1 MKPNSKYIIPR
12 LKDLWKLLK
21 EILLL
26 IGSVPIFLSLAII
39 GVFYTL
45 VKHLINMD
53 YSLSRQLVPIVRS
66 ATLITD
72 AFANAAAGELL
83 NDINKVTHHRI
94 KYGKWYQTIS
104 AVTGLLHLYWKDLR
118 FRKFLDT
125 ILGKNHCEK
134 SITEP
139 DKIYYYEPK
148 DWYRS
153 SPYHKDKKV
162 N

>member
-1 MKPNSKYIIPR
+1 MKLKPKYIIPR

-21 EILLL
+21 EIFVL
-26 IGSVPIFLSLAII
+26 IGSAPIFLSLAII

-72 AFANAAAGELL
+72 AFANAGAGELL
-83 NDINKVTHHRI
+83 NDINKVNHHRI

-104 AVTGLLHLYWKDLR
+104 AVTGLLQLYWKDLR
-118 FRKFLDT
+118 FRKFLDA
-125 ILGKNHCEK
+125 ILGKKHCENA
-134 SITEP
+134 ITP
-139 DKIYYYEPK
+139 NDRIYYFEAS
-148 DWYRS
+148 DWNTS